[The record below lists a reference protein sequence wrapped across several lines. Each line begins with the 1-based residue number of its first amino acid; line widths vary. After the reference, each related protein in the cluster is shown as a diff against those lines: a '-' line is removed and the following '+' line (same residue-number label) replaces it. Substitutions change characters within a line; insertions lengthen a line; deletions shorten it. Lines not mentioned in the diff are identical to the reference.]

1 MVTELKLMAS
11 RINWLGMAVV
21 AGILLAWQLVVAT
34 GIITYSSFP
43 APTAILDAFVYLSGH
58 GILWPQVA
66 HTLRCVFIS
75 WSLAVLIGSTVG
87 LLIGLNKTA
96 ASWGTATIDLL
107 RSLPV
112 LVLIPIGIL
121 IWGPATQTEII
132 IGTYAGLWPMIL
144 NTAGGVRSV
153 SPRLREVAATM
164 GLSRAETLFKIVVPS
179 TSASM
184 LVGARLALSSALII
198 CVVAE
203 MLGLQAGVGNLL
215 VLQRSADQPERM
227 WAFVL
232 TVGILGL
239 LVNVALNWLVRLVSP
254 GIYASMNRT
263 A

>member
-1 MVTELKLMAS
+1 MGIELRQVTS
-11 RINWLGMAVV
+11 RVNWLGIAVMGGV
-21 AGILLAWQLVVAT
+21 AATWQIVV
-34 GIITYSSFP
+34 GLRIIDYSSLP
-43 APTAILDAFVYLSGH
+43 APSAIINAFIYLSGA

-66 HTLRCVFIS
+66 HTLSCVFIS
-75 WSLAVLIGSTVG
+75 FGLAVVIGGTVG
-87 LLIGLNKTA
+87 LLIGLNSTA
-96 ASWGTATIDLL
+96 ASWGTATVDLL

-153 SPRLREVAATM
+153 SPRLREVAATLR
-164 GLSRAETLFKIVVPS
+164 LSRVGTLMKIVVPS
-179 TSASM
+179 TAGPM

-198 CVVAE
+198 SVVAE

-239 LVNVALNWLVRLVSP
+239 LVNAALSWFVRLTSP
-254 GIYASMNRT
+254 GIYASMNRNT
-263 A
+263 